1 MIYNKSINKY
11 YKPRTK
17 KIKKNKTKSRKK
29 KINKHLRKYSK
40 KKRLKKRVI
49 EKYGGASDY
58 LKSPNT
64 EGEEDNYLEAK
75 DTGSEENIKYGWGVI
90 SGQIKLRINNNIIT
104 KIKNL
109 RETGNTKTGNTK
121 TYKILWVRHCKSCA
135 NDINNVSQYISS
147 YNDFKKSLNQKVFRE
162 PLCLNKDSINQ
173 AINLGKFLKSKFEGK
188 QLYFFSS
195 YLVRTME
202 TAKAIT
208 FGYDSDYTL
217 GNEIKRLNYIS
228 EELKFYDKRI
238 MSDERL
244 RQGKT
249 SQSVTTVSKS
259 NKYADY
265 INNNLNGYQ
274 INKESETDNI
284 TIENLKSKGII
295 SSGDLNGDYNNFI
308 QKYMIQGN
316 GLLKQ
321 GEDNINIIVSHGGY
335 IRRNIVEPYQMS
347 LNKLIKHIK
356 HPNNTESYL
365 VTYTINGDQVEFDIE
380 EQHGPGKNN
389 DIGSGFFKDPE
400 FKDTQFCDLTYNQ
413 HIIGKNQDNRE

>member
-1 MIYNKSINKY
+1 
-11 YKPRTK
+11 
-17 KIKKNKTKSRKK
+17 
-29 KINKHLRKYSK
+29 
-40 KKRLKKRVI
+40 
-49 EKYGGASDY
+49 
-58 LKSPNT
+58 
-64 EGEEDNYLEAK
+64 
-75 DTGSEENIKYGWGVI
+75 
-90 SGQIKLRINNNIIT
+90 
-104 KIKNL
+104 
-109 RETGNTKTGNTK
+109 
-121 TYKILWVRHCKSCA
+121 
-135 NDINNVSQYISS
+135 
-147 YNDFKKSLNQKVFRE
+147 
-162 PLCLNKDSINQ
+162 
-173 AINLGKFLKSKFEGK
+173 
-188 QLYFFSS
+188 
-195 YLVRTME
+195 ME

-208 FGYDSDYTL
+208 FGYDSSPNPG
-217 GNEIKRLNYIS
+217 GNINRLNYIS

-274 INKESETDNI
+274 INKESETDKI

-295 SSGDLNGDYNNFI
+295 SSGGLNGDYNKFI
-308 QKYMIQGN
+308 QKYMIEDNGLLKQGEDN

-389 DIGSGFFKDPE
+389 DIGSGFFKDPK

-413 HIIGKNQDNRE
+413 HIIGNNLTN